1 MKRLYPTL
9 SMLLLLGLHAT
20 PSFSQNDDFVKQFQQ
35 ARKEML
41 GEYNKFRNT
50 VLTDYDKY
58 MQGVWKEYQQFKGD
72 KLPDFPK
79 PKTPPAYKKPTTPE
93 KPVSV
98 KPKKPVS
105 PMAPKQRPTI
115 APVNKPK
122 LPDAKPDIPDID
134 YKGSGIE
141 IPDGKGGFV
150 KNPNIA
156 DVPKLPDNP
165 LAKVPT
171 RKPDAPTERPSVDPV
186 NKPKLPD
193 VPVDIPDIE
202 FTGSGIELPL
212 MPAIASIPVMPALPN
227 IGHVNVPESKQSIE
241 VDFYGEKIQMQKATK
256 IASMNIASSNDVA
269 SFWKLLK
276 KSDLKEVTQAFATQ
290 SRKMGLSDWA
300 SAMLVEKYINAV
312 MPNASKN
319 EKVIAAQYVLA
330 NCGYNIRLGMNQTT
344 VAMLVP
350 YMEHVYEKSFI
361 FIDDKRYYI
370 YPDIESDGSFRSCEL
385 PKDAELG
392 KDIELRFAG
401 KAQIGDETKPFSYQG
416 GGLTLTG
423 EVNTGIMPLL
433 DEYPMIDIP
442 TVASSIVDKKLRDGV
457 VEQIRAQVQGM
468 DEQQAANK
476 MLHFIQ
482 YGFKYATDDEQFNRE
497 KYFYFEES
505 LYYPKNDC
513 EDRAI
518 FYAYLVHEILG
529 LDVHLIQFP
538 GHECTA
544 VAFSQPVANATSYEY
559 KGKTYSICDPTYIGA
574 NIGRCM
580 PAYKNESPQIEVWY

>member
-1 MKRLYPTL
+1 
-9 SMLLLLGLHAT
+9 MLLLLGLHAT

-35 ARKEML
+35 ARSQML
-41 GEYNKFRNT
+41 GDYNKFRNT

-58 MQGVWKEYQQFKGD
+58 MEGVWKEYKQFKAD
-72 KLPDFPK
+72 KLPDIPK
-79 PKTPPAYKKPTTPE
+79 PKDPPAYKKPTVPE
-93 KPVSV
+93 QPVSM
-98 KPKKPVS
+98 KPKQPVS
-105 PMAPKQRPTI
+105 PIQ
-115 APVNKPK
+115 
-122 LPDAKPDIPDID
+122 IPE
-134 YKGSGIE
+134 GA
-141 IPDGKGGFV
+141 GGFV
-150 KNPNIA
+150 KNPNA
-156 DVPKLPDNP
+156 NDMPALPTDP
-165 LAKVPT
+165 LAKVPPT
-171 RKPDAPTERPSVDPV
+171 QKPANKPLTPPAERPTIDPV
-186 NKPKLPD
+186 NKPKLPEIK
-193 VPVDIPDIE
+193 PDIPDIE
-202 FTGSGIELPL
+202 YTGSGIEVPL
-212 MPAIASIPVMPALPN
+212 MPVIASIPVMPALPN

-241 VDFYGEKIQMQKATK
+241 IDFYGEKIQMQKATK
-256 IASMNIASSNDVA
+256 IASMNIGSSNDVA
-269 SFWKLLK
+269 SYWKLLK

-300 SAMLVEKYINAV
+300 SAMLVEKYIDAV

-319 EKVIAAQYVLA
+319 EKVIATQYVLA
-330 NCGYNIRLGMNQTT
+330 NCGYNIRLGMNKTT

-361 FIDDKRYYI
+361 FIDSKRYYL
-370 YPDIESDGSFRSCEL
+370 YPDVESDGVFRSCEL

-392 KDIELRFAG
+392 KDVELRFAG
-401 KAQIGDETKPFSYQG
+401 KAQIGDETKSFNFQG
-416 GGLTLTG
+416 AGLTLTG

-442 TVASSIVDKKLRDGV
+442 TVASSVVNKKTRDQV
-457 VEQIRAQVQGM
+457 VEQIKAQVQGM

-476 MLHFIQ
+476 ILHFIQ
-482 YGFKYATDDEQFNRE
+482 YSFKYATDDQQFNRE
-497 KYFYFEES
+497 KYFYFEET

-518 FYAYLVHEILG
+518 FYAYLIHEILG

-544 VAFSQPVANATSYEY
+544 VAFSKPIENATSYEY
-559 KGKTYSICDPTYIGA
+559 KGKTYYICDPTYIGA

>member
-1 MKRLYPTL
+1 
-9 SMLLLLGLHAT
+9 MLLLLGLHAT

-35 ARKEML
+35 ARSQML
-41 GEYNKFRNT
+41 GDYNKFRNT

-58 MQGVWKEYQQFKGD
+58 MEGVWKEYKQFKAD
-72 KLPDFPK
+72 KLPDIPK
-79 PKTPPAYKKPTTPE
+79 PKDPPAYKKPTVPE
-93 KPVSV
+93 QPVSM
-98 KPKKPVS
+98 KPKQPVS
-105 PMAPKQRPTI
+105 PIQ
-115 APVNKPK
+115 
-122 LPDAKPDIPDID
+122 IPE
-134 YKGSGIE
+134 GA
-141 IPDGKGGFV
+141 GGFV
-150 KNPNIA
+150 KNPNA
-156 DVPKLPDNP
+156 NDMPALPTDP
-165 LAKVPT
+165 LAKVPPT
-171 RKPDAPTERPSVDPV
+171 QKPANKPLTPPAERPTIDPV
-186 NKPKLPD
+186 NKPKLPEIK
-193 VPVDIPDIE
+193 PDIPDIE
-202 FTGSGIELPL
+202 YTGSGIEVPL
-212 MPAIASIPVMPALPN
+212 MPVIASIPVMPALPN

-241 VDFYGEKIQMQKATK
+241 IDFFGEKIQMQKATK
-256 IASMNIASSNDVA
+256 IASMNIGSSNDVA
-269 SFWKLLK
+269 SYWKLLK

-300 SAMLVEKYINAV
+300 SAMLVEKYIDAV

-319 EKVIAAQYVLA
+319 EKVIATQYVLA
-330 NCGYNIRLGMNQTT
+330 NCGYNIRLGMNKTT

-361 FIDDKRYYI
+361 FIDSKRYYL
-370 YPDIESDGSFRSCEL
+370 YPDVESDGVFRSCEL

-392 KDIELRFAG
+392 KDVELRFAG
-401 KAQIGDETKPFSYQG
+401 KAQIGNETKPFNFQG
-416 GGLTLTG
+416 AGLTLTG

-442 TVASSIVDKKLRDGV
+442 TVASSVVNKKTRDQV
-457 VEQIRAQVQGM
+457 VEQIKAQVQGM

-476 MLHFIQ
+476 ILHFIQ
-482 YGFKYATDDEQFNRE
+482 YSFKYATDDQQFNRE
-497 KYFYFEES
+497 KYFYFEET

-518 FYAYLVHEILG
+518 FYAYLIHEILG

-544 VAFSQPVANATSYEY
+544 VAFSKPIENASSYEY
-559 KGKTYSICDPTYIGA
+559 KGKTYYICDPTYIGA

>member
-35 ARKEML
+35 ARSQML
-41 GEYNKFRNT
+41 GDYNKFRNT

-58 MQGVWKEYQQFKGD
+58 MEGVWKEYKQFKAD
-72 KLPDFPK
+72 KLPDIPK
-79 PKTPPAYKKPTTPE
+79 PKDPPTYKKPTVPE
-93 KPVSV
+93 QPVSM
-98 KPKKPVS
+98 KPKQPVS
-105 PMAPKQRPTI
+105 PIQIPEGAGGFVKNPNANDMPALPTDPLAKVPPTQKPANKPLTPPAERPTI
-115 APVNKPK
+115 DPVNKPK
-122 LPDAKPDIPDID
+122 LPEIKPDIPDID
-134 YKGSGIE
+134 Y
-141 IPDGKGGFV
+141 
-150 KNPNIA
+150 
-156 DVPKLPDNP
+156 
-165 LAKVPT
+165 
-171 RKPDAPTERPSVDPV
+171 
-186 NKPKLPD
+186 
-193 VPVDIPDIE
+193 
-202 FTGSGIELPL
+202 TGSGIEVPL
-212 MPAIASIPVMPALPN
+212 MPIISSVPVMPALPN

-241 VDFYGEKIQMQKATK
+241 IDFYGEKIQMQKATK
-256 IASMNIASSNDVA
+256 IASMNIGSSNDVA
-269 SFWKLLK
+269 SYWKLLK

-300 SAMLVEKYINAV
+300 SAMLVEKYIDAV

-319 EKVIAAQYVLA
+319 EKVIATQYVLA
-330 NCGYNIRLGMNQTT
+330 NCGYNIRLGMNKTT

-361 FIDDKRYYI
+361 FIDSKRYYL
-370 YPDIESDGSFRSCEL
+370 YPDVESDGVFRSCEL

-392 KDIELRFAG
+392 KDVELRFAG
-401 KAQIGDETKPFSYQG
+401 KAQIGDETKPFNFQG
-416 GGLTLTG
+416 AGLTLTG

-442 TVASSIVDKKLRDGV
+442 TVASSVVNKKTRDQV
-457 VEQIRAQVQGM
+457 VEQIKAQVQGM

-476 MLHFIQ
+476 ILHFIQ
-482 YGFKYATDDEQFNRE
+482 YSFKYATDDQQFKRE
-497 KYFYFEES
+497 KYFYFEET

-518 FYAYLVHEILG
+518 FYAYLIHEILG

-544 VAFSQPVANATSYEY
+544 VAFSKPIENATSYEY
-559 KGKTYSICDPTYIGA
+559 KGKTYYICDPTYIGA

-580 PAYKNESPQIEVWY
+580 PAYKNENPQIEVWY